1 VGCPLAEPAGRTAGP
16 GHPTPASL
24 RRLHM
29 WHKKASEMHIAALS
43 VELEITDGITLK
55 DKRQVIKSLLDRI
68 RNRFN
73 VSAAEVDRLDSPRFA
88 TLAAVG
94 VANERPFV
102 DEMMAKVAN
111 LIESEPRVL
120 VLQRD
125 LEFL

>member
-1 VGCPLAEPAGRTAGP
+1 
-16 GHPTPASL
+16 
-24 RRLHM
+24 M

>member
-1 VGCPLAEPAGRTAGP
+1 
-16 GHPTPASL
+16 
-24 RRLHM
+24 
-29 WHKKASEMHIAALS
+29 MHIAALT

>member
-1 VGCPLAEPAGRTAGP
+1 
-16 GHPTPASL
+16 
-24 RRLHM
+24 
-29 WHKKASEMHIAALS
+29 MHIAALS